1 MQLKLEAAFA
11 RAFAFEAMGEH
22 GQARTLYEHILA
34 AIPGHPGA
42 LLCVARQHRRAGEL
56 DAARACLEQALEGAK
71 RMALP
76 PTEIWTELGDV
87 RHATGA
93 REAARAAYAQALEAS
108 PGTVAAL
115 IGLGN
120 LAFDVGDFR
129 AAEMH
134 YREAVARA
142 PSGMAWVNV
151 AFALESQSR
160 LDEAEAA
167 ADEGLRHASQ
177 LPEAWQVRASVAF
190 RRGDLTRAEEFC
202 RQGLERFPEQ
212 AELLHLLGRI
222 LRRAGEVVKAREVL
236 VRAASAAP
244 LNTDILVTLAGISM
258 ALGRIADARLE
269 LARALELGASSVEVF
284 DNLGLIC
291 EAEGDLPAALEAYAR
306 AVARGPTTTS
316 AIANYARALRIAC
329 DFERAEVAGSQ
340 LLALTDDPSSDPR
353 CPPMVGIFMG
363 ASAAQQVTIARRWC
377 ENRLPR
383 VAAPLPIRSRGTRLR
398 VGYISSDFRDHPT
411 AHLIAGLFEC
421 HDPSRVETFGY
432 GTVADDD
439 SAIGRRIRGAFQHW
453 CKLPAARHESNAER
467 IRADSLDVLV
477 DLNGHTRGSRLVVL
491 ARRPAPVQIHYMGF
505 PGTIGYEA
513 IEAIVADDIVAP
525 PGAEAH
531 HTERLIRLPRCFLVT
546 DGSRVVAP
554 RPARTALGLPDA
566 AVVLVSFNQTHKLTR
581 AFFDVWLDVLAQV
594 PAAVL
599 WLWAPHALAQKNL
612 REYAARRGI
621 GAERLF
627 FATRVPQAEHIA
639 RLRAADLALDV
650 LPYGSHTTG
659 VDALWAGV
667 PMLTCRGDAF
677 AGRVG
682 ASLLHATGLDELITE
697 DLEAY
702 RAALIALASDPERL
716 AAYRHYLDRERARL
730 PLFDTEG
737 FTRDWEDALESLSVR
752 GGVPALRTD

>member
-76 PTEIWTELGDV
+76 PAEIWTELGDV

-108 PGTVAAL
+108 PGMVAAL

-129 AAEMH
+129 GAEMH
-134 YREAVARA
+134 YRDAVARA
-142 PSGMAWVNV
+142 PRGMAWVNM

-177 LPEAWQVRASVAF
+177 LPEAWQVRASIAF

-244 LNTDILVTLAGISM
+244 RNTDILVTLAGISM

-269 LARALELGASSVEVF
+269 LGRALELGASSVEVF

-316 AIANYARALRIAC
+316 AVANYARALRIAC

-377 ENRLPR
+377 ESRLPR

-421 HDPSRVETFGY
+421 HDASRVETFGY

-525 PGAEAH
+525 PGAESASH
-531 HTERLIRLPRCFLVT
+531 RAPDSAATLL
-546 DGSRVVAP
+546 SRHRRV
-554 RPARTALGLPDA
+554 
-566 AVVLVSFNQTHKLTR
+566 
-581 AFFDVWLDVLAQV
+581 
-594 PAAVL
+594 
-599 WLWAPHALAQKNL
+599 
-612 REYAARRGI
+612 ARRGSSSRSNCVGTARRRGRI
-621 GAERLF
+621 GVLQPDAQVDAVRSSTSGSTSWRRSRLPSCGCGRRTPF
-627 FATRVPQAEHIA
+627 PRKICVSTPRVAASGPSVCSLRRACRRMNISPAFASRISRSTYCPTVRTRRAWMRCGRASRCSRVGAMLSPDGWARVCCTPPDSTNSSPKTCKHIA
-639 RLRAADLALDV
+639 RR
-650 LPYGSHTTG
+650 
-659 VDALWAGV
+659 
-667 PMLTCRGDAF
+667 
-677 AGRVG
+677 
-682 ASLLHATGLDELITE
+682 
-697 DLEAY
+697 
-702 RAALIALASDPERL
+702 
-716 AAYRHYLDRERARL
+716 
-730 PLFDTEG
+730 
-737 FTRDWEDALESLSVR
+737 
-752 GGVPALRTD
+752 